1 MSELV
6 SQLVTSIANDRRS
19 DEKKDKKTLPALTNL
34 HIQRASAD
42 TGLYIGADQGN
53 VESEMLYIFKSRK
66 KKIDLFST
74 KFYLRAGNCE
84 IHSQKTKTFTYSG
97 RETLLL

>member
-1 MSELV
+1 MIGLG
-6 SQLVTSIANDRRS
+6 S
-19 DEKKDKKTLPALTNL
+19 DKKKDRKTLPALTKL

-74 KFYLRAGNCE
+74 RFYLRAGN
-84 IHSQKTKTFTYSG
+84 I
-97 RETLLL
+97 